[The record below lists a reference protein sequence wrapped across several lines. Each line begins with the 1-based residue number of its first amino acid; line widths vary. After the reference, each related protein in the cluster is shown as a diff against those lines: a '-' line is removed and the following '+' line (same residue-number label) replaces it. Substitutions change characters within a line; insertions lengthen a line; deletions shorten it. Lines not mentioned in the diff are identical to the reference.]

1 MVKYSLLFLLII
13 SFQGKAQYCH
23 PSPPEVLNG
32 VYKEFPN
39 NRKTIPYSPLREAD
53 VMWNK
58 RIWRVINLKEKI
70 NHPLYFPVN
79 PITRRTSFMQMIMH
93 YVSCESEEL
102 KIQAFDVMDDEF
114 TLQLTRKEVIEK
126 SFVKE
131 EVSYEDENGNFK
143 TDIVDNP
150 FDFSSIKRLRIK
162 EEWFFDNQRS
172 TMNVRIIG
180 VSPIQEVFDEMGEY
194 KGEKPLLWLY
204 FPELRIP
211 MTTTMVFNPKNLAG
225 KISFDQ
231 VFMKRMFSSY
241 IFKESNVYDRKI
253 STYKQ
258 NLDLLLESK
267 KIEHEIFQLEQDLWE
282 Y

>member
-1 MVKYSLLFLLII
+1 MVKYLLLFLLLI
-13 SFQGKAQYCH
+13 SFKVKAQYCH
-23 PSPPEVLNG
+23 PSPPEILNG
-32 VYKEFPN
+32 VYVEFPN
-39 NRKTIPYSPLREAD
+39 NRKTIPYYPLREAD

-79 PITRRTSFMQMIMH
+79 PITKRTSFMQMVMH

-114 TLQLTRKEVIEK
+114 TLRLTGKEVIEK
-126 SFVKE
+126 SFAKE

-172 TMNVRIIG
+172 TMNARIIG
-180 VSPIQEVFDEMGEY
+180 ISPIQEVFDEMGEY
-194 KGEKPLLWLY
+194 KGEKPLFWIY

-211 MTTTMVFNPKNLAG
+211 MTKTMVFNPKNLAG

-258 NLDLLLESK
+258 NIDLHDAKTVLSNSG
-267 KIEHEIFQLEQDLWE
+267 I
-282 Y
+282 